1 MEAGRGLILIMTYYL
16 SLIISFIIF
25 EDMDDIVK
33 IDGVNERK
41 NMK

>member
-1 MEAGRGLILIMTYYL
+1 MEAGRGLILIITYYL

>member
-25 EDMDDIVK
+25 EEMDDIVK